1 MDKQETLDKF
11 YTHYPQFKNLSFTGQ
26 EFSWLCI
33 MRCNKWAMMNRQRI
47 ATLESKLEQRN
58 LVNKFAQFIPTRH
71 AQMQLNEIASQFE
84 ISFCFKRNQTIS
96 REIAAF
102 YHKI

>member
-33 MRCNKWAMMNRQRI
+33 MRCNKWAMMNRQKNRNFRVKI
-47 ATLESKLEQRN
+47 RATQS
-58 LVNKFAQFIPTRH
+58 
-71 AQMQLNEIASQFE
+71 SQQ
-84 ISFCFKRNQTIS
+84 ICAIHTDAACTNATKRNRKS
-96 REIAAF
+96 V
-102 YHKI
+102 